1 MGVSIENNG
10 VNLVQN
16 FHREQDTCAPTMYEI
31 GTVSPHANYL
41 KLVLPNIK
49 INSKTHANN

>member
-1 MGVSIENNG
+1 MSVSIENNG

-16 FHREQDTCAPTMYEI
+16 FHREQDTCAPTRYEI